1 MESENIIFSVERIK
15 ELTNSIDAIQ
25 GKSNLINKLYLIY
38 KEALK
43 NLLKKPNLMENDRI
57 KFFNDL
63 DNLLEAIYSKLSK
76 NSEFYLENWLL
87 FKDLLLSQHILT
99 IKNILTEKNFSQESL
114 KKVGIS
120 LIKKKRVSSFLEKIS
135 FIFSLD
141 IDFWESIVNALNNNP
156 DFLKTLNKI
165 KIFYQNE
172 MERLL
177 NIELNK
183 IPKNID
189 YKIINEFKKEFKKKN
204 ISFKEFMITSKS
216 KFPKKKFARE
226 KITLETK
233 KKKNEFDRL
242 KEKQDTRFKSY
253 DKLFTLSEDEFQ
265 RLKRKKK
272 RKKLD
277 SSSKL
282 EKKEHASPDKKKE
295 IDKKKES
302 TQTPKQDIFS
312 REIKENI
319 EDDIDPIEVI
329 KKRKQKKEEEFEKYL
344 NKIQK
349 KTKRGSD

>member
-1 MESENIIFSVERIK
+1 MESDNIIFSVERIK
-15 ELTNSIDAIQ
+15 ELTNSIDIIQ
-25 GKSNLINKLYLIY
+25 GKLNLINRLYLNY
-38 KEALK
+38 KETLK
-43 NLLKKPNLMENDRI
+43 NLLKKPDLIENDRK

-63 DNLLEAIYSKLSK
+63 DNLLEAIYSNLSK
-76 NSEFYLENWLL
+76 NSELNLENWLL
-87 FKDLLLSQHILT
+87 FKDLLLSQYILT
-99 IKNILTEKNFSQESL
+99 IKNILTEKNISQDSL

-120 LIKKKRVSSFLEKIS
+120 LIKNKKVSSFLEKTS

-141 IDFWESIVNALNNNP
+141 VDFWESIVDVLKNNP
-156 DFLKTLNKI
+156 DFLTTLNKI
-165 KIFYQNE
+165 KKFYQDE

-216 KFPKKKFARE
+216 RFPKKKFARE

-277 SSSKL
+277 SLSKL
-282 EKKEHASPDKKKE
+282 EKKEHPPADKKKE
-295 IDKKKES
+295 MEKKEES
-302 TQTPKQDIFS
+302 TQTTKQDIFS
-312 REIKENI
+312 RDIIENN
-319 EDDIDPIEVI
+319 EADIDPLEVI
-329 KKRKQKKEEEFEKYL
+329 RKRKQKKEEEFEKHL

-349 KTKRGSD
+349 KTKRGLD